1 MLLLLKTL
9 GKIFLKN
16 NDKVIEHMQIAVEI
30 WKDVDKKFSV
40 AQDAKSKLEEG
51 SS

>member
-1 MLLLLKTL
+1 MLLLLKTS

-16 NDKVIEHMQIAVEI
+16 NDKAIEHMQIAVDI
-30 WKDVDKKFSV
+30 WKDADKEFSV
-40 AQDAKSKLEEG
+40 AQDAKSKLEEW